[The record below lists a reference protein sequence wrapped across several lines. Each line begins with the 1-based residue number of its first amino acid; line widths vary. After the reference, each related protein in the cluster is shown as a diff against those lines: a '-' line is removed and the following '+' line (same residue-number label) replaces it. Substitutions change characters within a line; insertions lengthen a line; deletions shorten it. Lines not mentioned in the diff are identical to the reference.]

1 MSFGTIGSGH
11 STISMSATLMPP
23 VRHTSLKSLMP
34 ERLNRL
40 EEEGYGII
48 NNTNGRI
55 ASLCLGQTKTA
66 CYPQLVETSFYL
78 CPNPTQTCLCDA

>member
-1 MSFGTIGSGH
+1 MKNRVNILDEEDIVRNADEYFVKVSKRMEQQGH
-11 STISMSATLMPP
+11 
-23 VRHTSLKSLMP
+23 
-34 ERLNRL
+34 
-40 EEEGYGII
+40 GII
-48 NNTNGRI
+48 NNTNGKI